1 MKRQYSRLV
10 VVLQLCYCVYPFPV
24 CFLYLCLNVS
34 DVIGEPGVILGGA
47 VCAVTPV
54 YRRPQYCR
62 VLRRAWRRA
71 GRYLP
76 RLRLALSQC
85 GQVFPHTV

>member
-10 VVLQLCYCVYPFPV
+10 VVFQLCYCVYPFPV

-34 DVIGEPGVILGGA
+34 YVVGEPGVILSRSISPVA
-47 VCAVTPV
+47 PV

-76 RLRLALSQC
+76 RLRLALSQG